1 MTIIFIAGECKLGFR
16 EDNSQG
22 RLKCL
27 PINLCVEFNSTTTSD
42 LDETENEVNDTLL
55 NNGKPNIDKPPCNE
69 NARCEYTGPGQYR
82 CICNDGF
89 TGDGKECKRNYLDN
103 YNFHHIKL

>member
-1 MTIIFIAGECKLGFR
+1 M
-16 EDNSQG
+16 
-22 RLKCL
+22 
-27 PINLCVEFNSTTTSD
+27 
-42 LDETENEVNDTLL
+42 DETENEVNDTLL

-69 NARCEYTGPGQYR
+69 NAQCEYTGPGQHR